1 MIDFAYHRHWLGCGH
16 EHAADWAS
24 AVSLAHDLVTA
35 IIVITTVVI
44 IFFFDFTGE
53 AGMITS
59 N

>member
-1 MIDFAYHRHWLGCGH
+1 M
-16 EHAADWAS
+16 
-24 AVSLAHDLVTA
+24 SLAHDLVTA